1 MIGHHRHM
9 IRRFAPED
17 KTHDLIF
24 NLNSFDYRL
33 VELRCVPWTASEVS
47 RALQAGRC
55 RDIAPRMAPDTPSRL
70 AYLLQR

>member
-1 MIGHHRHM
+1 MSVLYVLC
-9 IRRFAPED
+9 
-17 KTHDLIF
+17 T
-24 NLNSFDYRL
+24 YCRL